1 MSNDPI
7 SRALS
12 ITLDGEPLSFSGRM
26 RLRGKDELS
35 LFPALFTLDLW
46 NLPEEMY
53 LRLPRCREISVSH
66 GGACLVSGRVW
77 DVYRHGDEEGT
88 VTSVSISL
96 GLDLWEST
104 VSLCVPAGTPL
115 SETVRQI
122 LDASGTGIPFL
133 SVLSPDPV
141 SSRGQSFFGRASECI
156 SEALM
161 CHSERSDDDL
171 SESADS
177 GNRSHAELESP
188 RPMLTPSGLMAVPKE
203 GLPEA
208 VRITEAD
215 LTDAPAFAGGSLH
228 GVPSLMILSVSVA
241 GWRPGQTVEVEY
253 KNIRAR
259 GIVKE
264 RSVDADTGDGAWK
277 CELLCE
283 VIS

>member
-1 MSNDPI
+1 MIVVNRS
-7 SRALS
+7 LTV
-12 ITLDGEPLSFSGRM
+12 TLDGESLSFSGRM

-35 LFPALFTLDLW
+35 LFPALFTLELW

-53 LRLPRCREISVSH
+53 LQMSRCREIAVSH
-66 GGACLVSGRVW
+66 GDACLVSGRVW
-77 DVYRHGDEEGT
+77 DVFRHGDEEGT
-88 VTSVSISL
+88 VTAVSISL

-115 SETVRQI
+115 SETVRQL

-141 SSRGQSFFGRASECI
+141 SSRGQSFFGRGAECVASV
-156 SEALM
+156 
-161 CHSERSDDDL
+161 L
-171 SESADS
+171 SIAS
-177 GNRSHAELESP
+177 L
-188 RPMLTPSGLMAVPKE
+188 RPMLTPSGLMAVPPV

-228 GVPSLMILSVSVA
+228 GAPLMMILSATVA
-241 GWRPGQTVEVEY
+241 GWRPGQTVDVEY
-253 KNIRAR
+253 KNIRVR

-277 CELLCE
+277 CELLVE